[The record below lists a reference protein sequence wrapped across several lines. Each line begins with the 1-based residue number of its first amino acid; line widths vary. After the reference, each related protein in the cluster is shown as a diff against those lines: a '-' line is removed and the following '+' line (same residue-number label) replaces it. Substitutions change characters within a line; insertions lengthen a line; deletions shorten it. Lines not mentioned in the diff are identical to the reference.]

1 MQNNLITNQEIEA
14 INEIL
19 GRSFDEQQKIYTE
32 TFPQSRFPGKYPIR
46 SLIINIETRFN
57 SVSATAIN
65 ILKAKPKWISPS
77 IKYKANDNQISSPF
91 CCFDEQENKFS
102 IEFGETFSAYVWCTV
117 YFFLLVIEKKAQ
129 ENPNAE
135 KPEPKYI
142 ITNDMVDRAKKLL
155 SWALNKKSSNLCM
168 WPTDLP
174 SPMPTSAICE
184 NECYYSLYA
193 NHIFTNTM
201 TFFLYHE
208 FFHALFMDPFFANF
222 VSSKDQ
228 EKRADYCATKVCLN
242 PSGTK
247 ITIEGLLISILM
259 GFSGL
264 LFLYGKKEDYLKI
277 STHPTIPSRIASVID
292 EYERNSKIPFDSISN
307 IKVAQIIMFAYAC
320 SHLGISYDPISLRGN
335 DTNTL
340 LQKFIIMLT

>member
-19 GRSFDEQQKIYTE
+19 KTPFDEQQKIYAG
-32 TFPQSRFPGKYPIR
+32 TFPQSRFPGNYPIR

-57 SVSATAIN
+57 SVSTKAIN

-77 IKYKANDNQISSPF
+77 IKYKDSDDHISSPF
-91 CCFDEQENKFS
+91 CCFDKQENKFS
-102 IEFGETFSAYVWCTV
+102 IEFRETFSAYVWCAV

-129 ENPNAE
+129 ENPNAKE
-135 KPEPKYI
+135 TESKYI
-142 ITNDMVDRAKKLL
+142 ITNDMVNRAKDLL
-155 SWALNKKSSNLCM
+155 AWALDKKSSNLCA

-184 NECYYSLYA
+184 SECYYSLYA

-208 FFHALFMDPFFANF
+208 FFHAFFMDPCF
-222 VSSKDQ
+222 VTASIKDL
-228 EKRADYCATKVCLN
+228 EKRADYFATQVCLN
-242 PSGTK
+242 PTGTR
-247 ITIEGLLISILM
+247 ITTEGLFISILM

-264 LFLYGKKEDYLKI
+264 LFLYEKKDDYIKI
-277 STHPTIPSRIASVID
+277 STHPTIPSRIASVIY
-292 EYERNSKIPFDSISN
+292 EYEKNSNLHSSYISN

-320 SHLGISYDPISLRGN
+320 GHLGISYNPISLRGY
-335 DTNTL
+335 DTDTL

>member
-1 MQNNLITNQEIEA
+1 MQNNLVTNQDIA
-14 INEIL
+14 KINKIL
-19 GRSFDEQQKIYTE
+19 ETPFDEQQKIYTE
-32 TFPQSRFPGKYPIR
+32 TFPQSRFPGNYPIR

-57 SVSATAIN
+57 SISTDAVN
-65 ILKAKPKWISPS
+65 ILKEKTQWISPA
-77 IKYKANDNQISSPF
+77 IKYNASDDYINSP
-91 CCFDEQENKFS
+91 CCYFDSQKNKFV

-117 YFFLLVIEKKAQ
+117 YFFLMVIEKKAQ
-129 ENPNAE
+129 ENPNTE

-142 ITNDMVDRAKKLL
+142 ITNEMVDRAKKLL

-193 NHIFTNTM
+193 NHVFTNTM

-208 FFHALFMDPFFANF
+208 FFHARFMDPFFANF

-247 ITIEGLLISILM
+247 ITTEGLLISILM

-277 STHPTIPSRIASVID
+277 STHPTILSRIASVIE
-292 EYERNSKIPFDSISN
+292 EYERNSKIPYDSISN

-320 SHLGISYDPISLRGN
+320 GHLGISYDPISLRGN
-335 DTNTL
+335 DTDSL
-340 LQKFIIMLT
+340 LRKFITMLT

>member
-1 MQNNLITNQEIEA
+1 MDPALRW
-14 INEIL
+14 L
-19 GRSFDEQQKIYTE
+19 RVS
-32 TFPQSRFPGKYPIR
+32 PP
-46 SLIINIETRFN
+46 TR
-57 SVSATAIN
+57 IN
-65 ILKAKPKWISPS
+65 ILKSKPKWISPS

-91 CCFDEQENKFS
+91 CCFDKQENKFS

-135 KPEPKYI
+135 ETESKYI
-142 ITNDMVDRAKKLL
+142 ITNDMIDRSKELL
-155 SWALNKKSSNLCM
+155 TWALNKKFSNLCM

-193 NHIFTNTM
+193 NHVFTNTM

-208 FFHALFMDPFFANF
+208 FFHALFMDPYFATISNI
-222 VSSKDQ
+222 KDL
-228 EKRADYCATKVCLN
+228 EKRADYFATQVCLN
-242 PSGTK
+242 PTGTK
-247 ITIEGLLISILM
+247 ITTEGLFISILM

-264 LFLYGKKEDYLKI
+264 LFLYEKKDDYLKI
-277 STHPTIPSRIASVID
+277 LTHPTIPSRIVSVID
-292 EYERNSKIPFDSISN
+292 EYEKNSNLSFNSISN
-307 IKVAQIIMFAYAC
+307 IKVAQIIMFAYVC
-320 SHLGISYDPISLRGN
+320 GHLGILYNPLSLRGY
-335 DTNTL
+335 DADTL